1 MESPSKSSPS
11 LKKKSPLREEPPLTA
26 GAPGKRSQ
34 QSHTRA
40 QRQDFLSAVE
50 RLGSVAAA
58 AKELGINR
66 STCQKWANA
75 AGIRPQRQYTQ
86 ADKDHFHAVLD
97 RAGTITAAAQE
108 LGLNISTAHNWA
120 GRVNP
125 AGRKPRATRT
135 VKAEPTQRHPPAVVE
150 EFLGLLREVG
160 SVSAAARQL
169 GLNHSTCSNWASAA
183 GLVSVSP
190 RRPSAKQIHYLR
202 LRQEG
207 TGRRDAALAVGASKP
222 SSYNWDRQQA
232 AKDTAAA
239 QGHAVDLPYKQEVR
253 TTFAEPSAPAE
264 APKPPASV
272 TAPVPAA
279 VALEALEQ
287 SVSARYLSLSERE
300 RIADLRSQGT
310 SMQAIGRALGR
321 SVGTVSREIKRN
333 SHPMLGYRPYGAH
346 RAATAARAR
355 PKDSKL
361 AEPGELH
368 DYVKTKLLTRWSPEQ
383 ISKLL
388 IKEFPD
394 DEQMRVSPETIYQA
408 LYFQARGGLK
418 REVKE
423 ALRTGRTRRKKH
435 RNPEERT
442 SRFRDPMINI
452 SERPAEVDDRA
463 VPGHWE
469 GDLVTGA
476 YNQSAI
482 ATLVERTTRYVML
495 VHLPVDHT
503 AESVRDGLIETM
515 GTLPA
520 HLRGSLTW
528 DQGAEMAKHKA
539 FSIAT
544 DMDVY
549 FCDPASPW
557 QRGSNENTNGLLRQ
571 YFPKGTDL
579 NAYGPEDLEHV
590 AQELNARPR
599 KTLDWDTPAE
609 RLRDLLIAS

>member
-1 MESPSKSSPS
+1 M
-11 LKKKSPLREEPPLTA
+11 
-26 GAPGKRSQ
+26 KRRQ

-40 QRQDFLSAVE
+40 QKQGFLSAVE

-75 AGIRPQRQYTQ
+75 AGIRPQRLYTQ
-86 ADKDHFHAVLD
+86 ADKDHFYAVLD
-97 RAGTITAAAQE
+97 RTGNIAATALE

-120 GRVNP
+120 GKVNP
-125 AGRKPRATRT
+125 ATRKPRNTRS
-135 VKAEPTQRHPPAVVE
+135 VKTGRPQRYSPAVIE
-150 EFLGLLREVG
+150 EFLSLLRSVG
-160 SVSAAARQL
+160 SVSAAAKQL
-169 GLNHSTCSNWASAA
+169 GLNRSTCSNWAKDAGMASAC
-183 GLVSVSP
+183 L
-190 RRPSAKQIHYLR
+190 RRPSAKQLHYLR
-202 LRQEG
+202 LREEG
-207 TGRRDAALAVGASKP
+207 AGRRDAARTVGASKQ
-222 SSYNWDRQQA
+222 SSYQWDRQQA
-232 AKDTAAA
+232 TNDTAATE
-239 QGHAVDLPYKQEVR
+239 GHAVDLPYKQEVR
-253 TTFAEPSAPAE
+253 TTFAEPSTPAAAPE
-264 APKPPASV
+264 LPASV
-272 TAPVPAA
+272 TAPVPTA

-287 SVSARYLSLSERE
+287 PVNARYLSLQERE
-300 RIADLRSQGT
+300 RIADLRSRGT

-321 SVGTVSREIKRN
+321 SVGTISREIKRN
-333 SHPMLGYRPYGAH
+333 SHPVLGYRPYGAH

-368 DYVKTKLLTRWSPEQ
+368 DYVKIKLLTHWFPEQ

-423 ALRTGRTRRKKH
+423 ALRTGRTRRKKQKS
-435 RNPEERT
+435 PEERT
-442 SRFRDPMINI
+442 SRFRDAMINI
-452 SERPAEVDDRA
+452 SERPAEVQDRA

-469 GDLVTGA
+469 GDLITGA

-503 AESVRDGLIETM
+503 AESVRDGLIKTM
-515 GTLPA
+515 STLPA

-590 AQELNARPR
+590 AQELNGRPR